1 MEVRVETLEELK
13 RIRFSQFDKVFCTE
27 KEREYYLLNDAG
39 LTPDD
44 EDIVQAAHGASY
56 RWVAQKARNSGG
68 GGGGEANTGAN
79 IGTGVGVF
87 RNKTGATLNFK
98 SLVAGTNITLTPN
111 ADEIEISALGGGGS
125 AYPDNFTIITAPTT
139 LTPAHQGIVFC
150 IGAKV
155 TLPASAPDGTT
166 YKLIGSPGDV
176 IINTNGAPIAG
187 LGVGTD
193 IKPGDP
199 VITIVAVNIPNLI
212 WGIANKKAAYNYH
225 SDRTY
230 LYGDIVQDSGNYYLS
245 VSDNNLGHLL
255 TDSTKWL
262 SLSDR
267 VITGSIAL
275 SDMFFTGTT
284 APTNCVAGYVITQLS
299 GNAVLLDIL
308 MNFPSPGVGITQTG
322 IGIYKASEIRDA
334 ITNMLGSGDEDLFGT
349 GHVAHNGGF
358 ASAIPVTAI
367 YSPTNLEY
375 ILAKHSAINLYEGRM
390 QFVIRRS

>member
-1 MEVRVETLEELK
+1 MQVKTLTELQRLKPHDGQFVAVEEEGAEFIFRENRPDLIPDGGTILASTVPG
-13 RIRFSQFDKVFCTE
+13 RDNDRWE
-27 KEREYYLLNDAG
+27 KEK
-39 LTPDD
+39 
-44 EDIVQAAHGASY
+44 
-56 RWVAQKARNSGG
+56 AQGS

-79 IGTGVGVF
+79 VGTGVGVF

-98 SLVAGTNITLTPN
+98 SLVAGTNVTLTPN
-111 ADEIEISALGGGGS
+111 ADEIEISALGVGGS
-125 AYPDNFTIITAPTT
+125 AYPDNVTIITAPTT

-150 IGAKV
+150 MGAKV

-166 YKLIGSPGDV
+166 YKFAGAPGDV
-176 IINTNGAPIAG
+176 IIDTNGATILG
-187 LGVGTD
+187 LGSGTD

-199 VITIVAVNIPNLI
+199 VVVLVAINIPALV
-212 WGIANKKAAYNYH
+212 WVIANKKGAYNYH
-225 SDRTY
+225 ADRTY
-230 LYGDIVQDSGNYYLS
+230 LVGDIVTNNNARYLS
-245 VSDNNLGHLL
+245 LADQNIGNQL
-255 TDSTKWL
+255 TDITKWL
-262 SLSDR
+262 SLDGR
-267 VITGSIAL
+267 VVTGSIAL

-284 APTNCVAGYVITQLS
+284 APASGGAAYMLTQLS

-390 QFVIRRS
+390 QFLIRRT